1 MHVCSDDLL
10 VKIAMDNR
18 VKTLLACVEGDRSIC
33 TILSLT
39 LLSNGLDSNS
49 WPDYEEEGVGLCK
62 NLKITYIHKIAL

>member
-18 VKTLLACVEGDRSIC
+18 VKTLLACVEVDRSIC
-33 TILSLT
+33 NMLSLT

-49 WPDYEEEGVGLCK
+49 
-62 NLKITYIHKIAL
+62 